1 MEEHDIFGI
10 LYWLL
15 NISTSTMHNAKS
27 KLLVLENS
35 RNQQVTWIKEQGI
48 KKEDWFIVKRKS
60 VSKKIN

>member
-1 MEEHDIFGI
+1 MEEDGIFGI

-15 NISTSTMHNAKS
+15 GISTSAMYNAKS
-27 KLLVLENS
+27 KLVILENS

-48 KKEDWFIVKRKS
+48 KKEDWFIVKWKS